1 MKSYPEHQL
10 VQKCL
15 LQIEGKLGWGSSG
28 QWHNDVFIE
37 LSERV
42 LNQTRVQ
49 LSPTTLKRVWGK
61 IEYNSAPSISTLNAL
76 SQFAGYLN
84 WRDFKNKSNVK
95 EPSWFERKINPNLR
109 VIVTSAAI
117 LTVVFVS
124 LYSMIGAQEAGIN
137 KDYSNVTFKSRVL
150 TNDLPNSVVFDFDL
164 KDIQSDSLYIQQFW
178 DKRKT
183 IKLKEGQQQAT
194 GIYYFPGYFRSKLL
208 VDGQIIKEHDLF
220 INTTDWVGTVDYQPV
235 PKYVH
240 EKQLLSEGLSM
251 PLGVIDEIRDSE
263 EPLTTTF
270 HMVRDFGAVSG
281 DYLKISSVVRNTLSE
296 KWAVCQNLRIVIL
309 GTEGALIIPF
319 SIPGCVSNLGLMLNE
334 VSYNGKEHDLSAFG
348 VDLSEDKLIDIQI
361 INKQIRVFIDTE
373 EIYSGQYQESIGNF
387 VGIRYRFLG
396 AGMVQE
402 IKATHSSEEIEI
414 MNEVF
419 GTK

>member
-1 MKSYPEHQL
+1 MKSYPEQQL

-15 LQIEGKLGWGSSG
+15 LQIEEKLGWGSSE

-95 EPSWFERKINPNLR
+95 EPSWIERKISPNLR

-124 LYSMIGAQEAGIN
+124 LYSMIGAQEAVIN
-137 KDYSNVTFKSRVL
+137 KDYSNVTFSSRVL
-150 TNDLPNSVVFDFDL
+150 TNDLPNSVVFDFNL
-164 KDIQSDSLYIQQFW
+164 KGIQSESLYIQQFW
-178 DKRKT
+178 DKTKT
-183 IKLKEGQQQAT
+183 IKLKEDQHQAT

-220 INTTDWVGTVDYQPV
+220 ISTNDWVGTVDYKPV
-235 PKYVH
+235 PKYID

-251 PLGVIDEIRDSE
+251 PSGVIEEIRDSE
-263 EPLTTTF
+263 EPLISTF
-270 HMVRDFGAVSG
+270 HLVRDFGTVSG
-281 DYLKISSVVRNTLSE
+281 DYLKVSSVVRNTLSE

-309 GTEGALIIPF
+309 GTEGALVIPF
-319 SIPGCVSNLGLMLNE
+319 SLPGCVSNLGLMLNE

-361 INKQIRVFIDTE
+361 INKQVRVFIDSE

-387 VGIRYRFLG
+387 VGVRYRFLG
-396 AGMVQE
+396 AGAVQE

-419 GTK
+419 GAK